1 MKINNDKK
9 HIDERKD
16 KLYRE
21 MMVNGFK
28 KRDEKALKR
37 QAAKE
42 VKILNTQLFH
52 RNKQKELPIVSNILE
67 ELDRFLEEKK

>member
-28 KRDEKALKR
+28 KRDEKALKK

-42 VKILNTQLFH
+42 VRILNTQLFS

>member
-42 VKILNTQLFH
+42 VRILNTQLFH
-52 RNKQKELPIVSNILE
+52 RNKQKELPIVSNILD

>member
-16 KLYRE
+16 KLYTE

-42 VKILNTQLFH
+42 VRILNTQLFH
-52 RNKQKELPIVSNILE
+52 RNKQKELPIVSNILD

>member
-28 KRDEKALKR
+28 KRDEKALKK

-42 VKILNTQLFH
+42 VRILNTQLFH
-52 RNKQKELPIVSNILE
+52 RNKQKELPIVSNILD

>member
-52 RNKQKELPIVSNILE
+52 RNKQKELPIVSNILD